1 MLGQGQLRKY
11 AIRSNTFASK
21 LVDNVLGDR
30 TNATPPEG
38 ASGTPLES
46 LKYNDVVSQ
55 LLTVG
60 LAPAPLSLLA
70 QFMGEVAK
78 VYQRILNSRQR
89 SACLCGT
96 RVESL
101 QRCGDLWRIHVEESG
116 PEKSAQQF
124 YAQHVAICIGAIQEV
139 PELDHQANINKVM
152 ISDDVLTSSG
162 IQQLRLKLS
171 KQGRNVCIVG
181 GSHSA
186 FSCAWVCLNALD
198 DFNSKQ
204 NSSIDMQN
212 SNEVD
217 IAQQPISPVTRSPG
231 SVNATAKAG
240 FKAPKASRRAT
251 KILPNTDMLPR
262 LSATNTTSRAPCITS
277 RTRSSSMISEPQN
290 APNPC
295 SVQAEALTISG
306 ALKLQFE
313 ADKASQLAK
322 TIRTQSQA
330 CRSVVQNQQR
340 GESMRS
346 REGGERRLSAD
357 GTRMKKMLMG
367 RGCSPHPVS
376 ITLLH
381 RSPIKVFYS
390 SKREAEANR
399 YRDFSLTNRYG
410 QIHAF
415 GGLRSDAKALYSD
428 ITQGKEDRVRLC
440 QVKPGGSKS
449 LISRCYEEA
458 NVIIWATGY
467 KSKTIP
473 VYDADNIEMKLRR
486 SQGQVMVDANG
497 CILSARSSSN
507 DVIPGLY
514 GSGHG
519 YGLPAVY
526 ENGELDGSKG
536 RADGVAVY
544 MRQAATVI
552 LSRVMGDK
560 FPVTPT
566 TVVAA
571 PESPT
576 KAHTIISIPTN
587 MRRRTQPNAVGTSMR
602 MCSPVKARD
611 ASSRRKS
618 K

>member
-1 MLGQGQLRKY
+1 M
-11 AIRSNTFASK
+11 
-21 LVDNVLGDR
+21 LGDR
-30 TNATPPEG
+30 ASATPPEG

-78 VYQRILNSRQR
+78 VYQRILNGRQR

-101 QRCGDLWRIHVEESG
+101 QRCGDLWRIHVVENG
-116 PEKSAQQF
+116 QPKCPQQF
-124 YAQHVAICIGAIQEV
+124 YAQHVAVCIGAMQEV
-139 PELDHQANINKVM
+139 PELDHQASIDKVM
-152 ISDDVLTSSG
+152 ISDDVLTISG

-171 KQGRNVCIVG
+171 KGSRNVCIVG

-198 DFNSKQ
+198 DVNS
-204 NSSIDMQN
+204 NNCSTIDMRN
-212 SNEVD
+212 SND
-217 IAQQPISPVTRSPG
+217 IGKLQDVTLTRSPG
-231 SVNATAKAG
+231 SLDATAKADV
-240 FKAPKASRRAT
+240 KASKPCRRAA
-251 KILPNTDMLPR
+251 KVLPNTDVLPR
-262 LSATNTTSRAPCITS
+262 LSATSATSRSPCITN
-277 RTRSSSMISEPQN
+277 RNKSSATISERQK
-290 APNPC
+290 APNQC
-295 SVQAEALTISG
+295 VVQADTSINSG
-306 ALKLQFE
+306 ALKLQIE
-313 ADKASQLAK
+313 ADKVSQLAK
-322 TIRTQSQA
+322 SMQAQSLA
-330 CRSVVQNQQR
+330 GGSVVQIQQQ
-340 GESMRS
+340 GQSMRS
-346 REGGERRLSAD
+346 RDGGERRFSAD
-357 GTRMKKMLMG
+357 RTRSSKMTPG
-367 RGCSPHPVS
+367 RGCSARSIS

-381 RSPIKVFYS
+381 RSAIKVFYS
-390 SKREAEANR
+390 SKREAEANK
-399 YRDFSLTNRYG
+399 YRDFSITNRYG

-449 LISRCYEEA
+449 LISRCYEDA
-458 NVIIWATGY
+458 DVIIWATGY

-486 SQGQVMVDANG
+486 SRGQVMVDANG

-507 DVIPGLY
+507 EVLPGLY

-552 LSRVMGDK
+552 LSRVMGEK

-566 TVVAA
+566 SAVAS
-571 PESPT
+571 PESPS
-576 KAHTIISIPTN
+576 KAHAIISIPTS

-602 MCSPVKARD
+602 ICSPVKARS